1 MNFQQLK
8 KMNQDVIYEVYTNM
22 ESSEFF
28 YVGYIQK
35 VFNEFI
41 VLESYSECGTFD
53 GFRIID
59 VARIFKIQAGTQYL
73 ERYRNSPRVSEQ
85 LPQFEDGKDIL
96 LEFIEWGKTQNKL
109 VEFIMAWDEKIIGTV
124 VSIDEGI
131 LAIDSILDTNFK
143 PDGRCFFE
151 YEDIIEVGL
160 DTNYLKLS
168 TGDIT

>member
-1 MNFQQLK
+1 M
-8 KMNQDVIYEVYTNM
+8 
-22 ESSEFF
+22 
-28 YVGYIQK
+28 
-35 VFNEFI
+35 
-41 VLESYSECGTFD
+41 
-53 GFRIID
+53 
-59 VARIFKIQAGTQYL
+59 QAGTQYL
-73 ERYRNSPRVSEQ
+73 ERYRNLPRVSEQ

-131 LAIDSILDTNFK
+131 LDTNFK

>member
-1 MNFQQLK
+1 
-8 KMNQDVIYEVYTNM
+8 
-22 ESSEFF
+22 
-28 YVGYIQK
+28 
-35 VFNEFI
+35 
-41 VLESYSECGTFD
+41 
-53 GFRIID
+53 
-59 VARIFKIQAGTQYL
+59 
-73 ERYRNSPRVSEQ
+73 
-85 LPQFEDGKDIL
+85 QFEDGKDIL

-168 TGDIT
+168 TGDMP